1 MEIDIL
7 LNQSLPAIGL
17 ELLVLFAVANGLG
30 FRIGRKAGGPDGE
43 EKRERA
49 AGTITGAMLALL
61 GFLLAISL
69 SMADSHFQV
78 RRRQVLDEANAIGT
92 SVLRAQTIGGP
103 RGTEIVRLLRDYA
116 RLRLDFF
123 AAGEDARRL
132 DLVNRQTS
140 DLQQRI
146 WDHASA
152 IARAAD
158 TPVNALLL
166 STLNDTFDLAMA
178 RRWGLE
184 VRVPSYVIS
193 LLLVLSI
200 LTMGLMG
207 YYFGVC
213 GVRYPVLSGVL
224 FVAFAVAI
232 LLVMDLNRPRA
243 GFIKAEQSALVW
255 LVEDMSQEPPVP
267 AAAP

>member
-1 MEIDIL
+1 MEIDVF

-17 ELLVLFAVANGLG
+17 ELLVLFAVANALG
-30 FRIGRKAGGPDGE
+30 FRIGRKTGGPDGE

-103 RGTEIVRLLRDYA
+103 HGTEIVRLLRDYA

-123 AAGEDARRL
+123 AAGEEGDRL
-132 DLVNRQTS
+132 KSVNERTS
-140 DLQQRI
+140 VLQQRI
-146 WDHASA
+146 WEHASA

-158 TPVNALLL
+158 TPVSALLL
-166 STLNDTFDLAMA
+166 STLNDTFDLATA

-243 GFIKAEQSALVW
+243 GFIQAEQSPLLW
-255 LVEDMSQEPPVP
+255 LKEDLGPTVPEPAP
-267 AAAP
+267 AR